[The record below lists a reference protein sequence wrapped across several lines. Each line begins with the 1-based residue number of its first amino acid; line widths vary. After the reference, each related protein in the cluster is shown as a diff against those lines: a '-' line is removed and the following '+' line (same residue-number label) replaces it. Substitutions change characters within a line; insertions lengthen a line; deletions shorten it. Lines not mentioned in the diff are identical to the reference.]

1 MATTRFVANASIN
14 AKVHLWRGDI
24 TTLNIDAIVNAA
36 NNSLLGGGG
45 VDGAIHRA
53 AGPDLKKECRR
64 LNGCETGDAK
74 ITRAYNL
81 PSKRI
86 IHTVGPI
93 GEKPHALKNCYSK
106 SLLLLK
112 PNNLRS
118 IAFPCI
124 STGVYGYP
132 NKPAAHV
139 ALNTVREFLESDD
152 GQLVDNVTFCIF
164 MPLDWGI
171 YADLFPEY
179 FPEVVEG
186 RGGDTQVVG
195 GKCAERKD
203 DDGHDETKRQEEDH
217 AMGESSTE
225 DIEGV
230 KTGGNK
236 NEPSKDTSTTKEGE
250 SHSSNNLKN

>member
-1 MATTRFVANASIN
+1 MATRFVANASIN

-93 GEKPHALKNCYSK
+93 GEKLHALKSCYVK

-112 PNNLRS
+112 SNNLRS

-132 NKPAAHV
+132 NKSAAHI
-139 ALNTVREFLESDD
+139 ALNTVREFLESED

-171 YADLFPEY
+171 YEDLLPEY

-186 RGGDTQVVG
+186 GGDAQVYGGTG
-195 GKCAERKD
+195 GK
-203 DDGHDETKRQEEDH
+203 DDGPDEDH
-217 AMGESSTE
+217 PMGERSERE
-225 DIEGV
+225 DIQEV
-230 KTGGNK
+230 KPWETRMNLQK
-236 NEPSKDTSTTKEGE
+236 ILQPTTRNEEVPATLVAQTT
-250 SHSSNNLKN
+250 